1 VPERGSAFR
10 DSAIQV
16 TRNGGTLAIESLDR
30 RKLYFSQAGRGGI
43 SLWEMR
49 LPDGEERQVVESL
62 NDLVSFAPSKLGIF
76 YVPRTNLTTAGS
88 IEFVDFAHQAT
99 TMIARID
106 KPLMVGMSA
115 HPDGKSL
122 LYSLVDREESD
133 LIMLQRMQ

>member
-1 VPERGSAFR
+1 MPERGSASS

-16 TRNGGTLAIESLDR
+16 TRNGGTLAIESVDR
-30 RKLYFSQAGRGGI
+30 RTLYFSKAGHGGV

-76 YVPRTNLTTAGS
+76 YVPRTNLAAAAS
-88 IEFVDFAHQAT
+88 IQFVDFAQRAT

-115 HPDGKSL
+115 RPDGQSL
-122 LYSLVDREESD
+122 LYSQVDREETD